1 MLGRRYSNH
10 EHTHYFVMPSSG
22 TKPKRRA
29 LPRRG
34 GRRAENKEKT
44 KRQILDAA
52 LRLFSRQ
59 GFFETTTRQIS
70 REAKIAEGTLFNYF
84 KTKED
89 LALYFFQQE
98 LAALVEWHRAQKR
111 LAQASLPEKL
121 FALIHRHLER
131 ISPYEDFIGAVYLR
145 SLQPASKLNLLN
157 LETQELNLR
166 YLRFIQECEFGVY
179 AIGLFQLAVITYW
192 LQDTSPGKEK
202 TLALLD
208 RSLKVGSSI
217 LKKGGWE
224 W

>member
-1 MLGRRYSNH
+1 MARAR
-10 EHTHYFVMPSSG
+10 
-22 TKPKRRA
+22 TKPKRKA
-29 LPRRG
+29 VPHPA

-98 LAALVEWHRAQKR
+98 LADLVEWYRAQKR
-111 LAQASLPEKL
+111 LARTSLPEKL

-145 SLQPASKLNLLN
+145 SLQPVSKLNLLN
-157 LETQELNLR
+157 LETQELHLR
-166 YLRFIQECEFGVY
+166 YLRFLQELLVEAEEREEIPAVGDFAVY

-208 RSLKVGSSI
+208 RSLKVGSSM
-217 LKKGGWE
+217 LKKGGWD

>member
-1 MLGRRYSNH
+1 MHHAN
-10 EHTHYFVMPSSG
+10 
-22 TKPKRRA
+22 TKPKRKAPQRQ
-29 LPRRG
+29 G

-44 KRQILDAA
+44 KRKILDAA
-52 LRLFSRQ
+52 LRLFSRH

-98 LAALVEWHRAQKR
+98 LAALVEWHRGQKR
-111 LAQASLPEKL
+111 LAKAPLPEKL

-145 SLQPASKLNLLN
+145 SLQPVSKLSLLS

-166 YLRFIQECEFGVY
+166 YLRFIQELLKEAEQRGEVPALGEFGVY

-217 LKKGGWE
+217 LKKGGWD

>member
-1 MLGRRYSNH
+1 MHHAN
-10 EHTHYFVMPSSG
+10 
-22 TKPKRRA
+22 TKPKRKA
-29 LPRRG
+29 PPRHG

-52 LRLFSRQ
+52 LRLFSRH

-98 LAALVEWHRAQKR
+98 LAALVEWHRGQKR
-111 LAQASLPEKL
+111 LAKASLPEKL

-145 SLQPASKLNLLN
+145 SLHPVSKLSLLS
-157 LETQELNLR
+157 LETQELNIR
-166 YLRFIQECEFGVY
+166 YLRFIQELLNEAEQRGEVPALGEFGVY

-192 LQDTSPGKEK
+192 LQDTSQGKEK

-217 LKKGGWE
+217 LKKGGWD